1 MQPTQPT
8 QPTRPVRPTPPVP
21 AYATDVLPLRWRSA
35 AVIVLASVIGIAAYL
50 WPFVA
55 ESSGAFGRHVQDAP
69 FLFAVLVPLVVAVV
83 AAELADGGIDAKAV
97 AMLGMLAAVG
107 AGLQALSP
115 VTGGFDPVFAL
126 LIIAAR
132 VFGPGFGFALGTVA
146 VVSAALLTGGVG
158 PWLPFQML
166 GLGWVGLAAGCLPP
180 AAGRWERL
188 LLAGYACLAAAAYGA
203 LLNLWFWPYATY
215 LPPESTFVLNAPLT
229 DNLRHYATF
238 YVTTS
243 FGWDLLRAATNTL
256 LVLLAGRPLLGALR
270 RAARRAVFS
279 VSVRS

>member
-1 MQPTQPT
+1 MN
-8 QPTRPVRPTPPVP
+8 
-21 AYATDVLPLRWRSA
+21 VLPLHRRSG
-35 AVIVLASVIGIAAYL
+35 AVVALASLIGIVAYV

-55 ESSGAFGRHVQDAP
+55 ETEGEFGEHVQDAP
-69 FLFAVLVPLVVAVV
+69 FLFAVLLPLVVAVV
-83 AAELADGGIDAKAV
+83 AAELAGGGIDAKAV

-126 LIIAAR
+126 LILAAR

-146 VVSAALLTGGVG
+146 LVSSALLTGGIG
-158 PWLPFQML
+158 PWTPFQML
-166 GLGWVGLAAGCLPP
+166 GLGWVGLVAGCLP
-180 AAGRWERL
+180 AATGRRERL

-215 LPPESTFVLNAPLT
+215 LPPESSFVLDAPLAE
-229 DNLRHYATF
+229 NLRHYATF
-238 YVTTS
+238 YLTTS
-243 FGWDLLRAATNTL
+243 FGWDLLRAATNAL

-270 RAARRAVFS
+270 RAARRAAFGTPGG
-279 VSVRS
+279 